1 MIYQA
6 HRGVS
11 TEYPENTMPAFEA
24 AIEQG
29 YAYIE
34 TDPLVTRDGVTV
46 LMHDKTLNRT
56 CRYDDGSELGEKIY
70 ACDLTYAEALN
81 FDAGVYFASSFKGTR
96 IPKLA
101 ELLSFAEGKDV
112 TVKIDNRMQNFA
124 DHELESLFSDIEGS
138 SARVGFTSSNLSF
151 IRKVLARFA
160 DAEIHYDGLVTE
172 EILKELKSIVGK
184 NKLVIWLAID
194 SPNTSWVKI
203 PRATDALCAT
213 VKQYG
218 MLGLWILHE
227 DPELV
232 EAKRLGADIIET
244 TGRLKPGM

>member
-24 AIEQG
+24 AIKQG

-34 TDPLVTRDGVTV
+34 TDPIVTKDGITV
-46 LMHDKTLNRT
+46 LIHDKTLNRT
-56 CRYDDGSELGEKIY
+56 CRYDDGRELSEKICV
-70 ACDLTYAEALN
+70 ADLAYQETQA
-81 FDAGVYFASSFKGTR
+81 FDAGLYFASSFKGTR
-96 IPKLA
+96 IPRLT
-101 ELLSFAEGKDV
+101 ELLSLAEGKGV

-124 DHELESLFSDIEGS
+124 DHELESLFSDIETS
-138 SARVGFTSSNLSF
+138 SARVGFTSSSLSF

-172 EILKELKSIVGK
+172 EILKELKGIVGK
-184 NKLVIWLAID
+184 NKLVIWLAIE
-194 SPNTSWVKI
+194 SPNTSWVRI
-203 PRATDALCAT
+203 PKATEELCAT
-213 VKQYG
+213 VKRYG